1 MLSQRIGLA
10 ICLVGYVLFT
20 LAWNVSTP
28 ALESPDETG
37 HLEYAQFLAR
47 HGRLPNLNVDHAGYE
62 AHHPP
67 LYHALL
73 GAVMRVFDAP
83 YINVYPQVNPVGFRS
98 GGPLRSRQFL
108 PIPGKQATWVRL
120 LRLVSLPAGIV
131 TVLATYGIAKVLTQ
145 SPHTSLLAA
154 SHTAFLP
161 QFTFIS
167 ASVSNDALVT
177 ALASLSF
184 LLMIHIATEDRIHP
198 KKYLVLGLLI
208 SLAILT
214 KHSALA
220 LLPLAFIVVTVK
232 ARSPRR
238 LTRNIAILALVCFI
252 VAGWYLLR
260 NFALYGDPLGTGI
273 QRAILSELIAEKSLR
288 SPYFLDAFPQLLFR
302 SFFGMFGSMN
312 LALPETVYRVY
323 FLIVLVSLMVLILS
337 IVRGRRERLLGWAI
351 LFSAPLLL
359 LGAVVYYNLT
369 YSQPQGRFLFP
380 ALVPF
385 STLVGA
391 GAASSSHRVGRIG
404 AQVGMV
410 LFLIAANL
418 QSLWFVMQVYG
429 G

>member
-184 LLMIHIATEDRIHP
+184 LLMIHIATEDRIEVYP
-198 KKYLVLGLLI
+198 KSCTGLTCVYCDNSRSSERLPQ
-208 SLAILT
+208 S
-214 KHSALA
+214 
-220 LLPLAFIVVTVK
+220 LLP
-232 ARSPRR
+232 
-238 LTRNIAILALVCFI
+238 
-252 VAGWYLLR
+252 
-260 NFALYGDPLGTGI
+260 
-273 QRAILSELIAEKSLR
+273 
-288 SPYFLDAFPQLLFR
+288 
-302 SFFGMFGSMN
+302 
-312 LALPETVYRVY
+312 
-323 FLIVLVSLMVLILS
+323 
-337 IVRGRRERLLGWAI
+337 
-351 LFSAPLLL
+351 
-359 LGAVVYYNLT
+359 
-369 YSQPQGRFLFP
+369 
-380 ALVPF
+380 
-385 STLVGA
+385 
-391 GAASSSHRVGRIG
+391 
-404 AQVGMV
+404 
-410 LFLIAANL
+410 
-418 QSLWFVMQVYG
+418 
-429 G
+429 